1 MPDGDPGSFTRV
13 TYGCEANEVAETLLM
28 TPFNRN
34 LEALKSRAEN
44 VGELNG
50 FYRGFT
56 AYLEDR
62 EVSAFNSMIGSPSAG
77 DCTYFLRFTPCRN
90 IIYTGSIGA
99 LQQQMRIGDLIV
111 PTAALRGEGT
121 SRYFVDEAYPAVAD
135 FTLLR
140 AIATTLEEV
149 YADSESA
156 IHIGAIYTTDS
167 FAAETKEFL
176 RHWKSRNLLG
186 IEMETSVIYTI
197 AGLYGMRAAAIH
209 IVSDNPVAK
218 KSLFHSIPVE
228 DKNRRRACEDLL
240 IEALVRLITR
250 I

>member
-1 MPDGDPGSFTRV
+1 M
-13 TYGCEANEVAETLLM
+13 
-28 TPFNRN
+28 
-34 LEALKSRAEN
+34 
-44 VGELNG
+44 
-50 FYRGFT
+50 
-56 AYLEDR
+56 
-62 EVSAFNSMIGSPSAG
+62 
-77 DCTYFLRFTPCRN
+77 
-90 IIYTGSIGA
+90 
-99 LQQQMRIGDLIV
+99 

-121 SRYFVDEAYPAVAD
+121 SRYFVEKAYPAVAD

-176 RHWKSRNLLG
+176 MHWKSKNLLG

-218 KSLFHSIPVE
+218 KSLFHPIPEE
-228 DKNRRRACEDLL
+228 DKNQRRACEDLL